1 MSLLNVLT
9 QQQWEYLA
17 EAALFI
23 AIAAILIDLGAG
35 AGYLDK
41 ERKP

>member
-1 MSLLNVLT
+1 MSFLSLLT

-23 AIAAILIDLGAG
+23 AIAAILIDLGVG
-35 AGYLDK
+35 AGYWEK

>member
-1 MSLLNVLT
+1 MNLLNVLT
-9 QQQWEYLA
+9 PHQWEYLA

-23 AIAAILIDLGAG
+23 AISAILIDLALGAG
-35 AGYLDK
+35 IWEK